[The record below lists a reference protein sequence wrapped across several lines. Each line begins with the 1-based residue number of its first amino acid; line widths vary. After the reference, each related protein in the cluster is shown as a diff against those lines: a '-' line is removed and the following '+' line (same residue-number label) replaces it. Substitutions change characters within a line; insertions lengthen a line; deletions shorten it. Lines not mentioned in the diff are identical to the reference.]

1 MKGITIQ
8 GPPALPSKDT
18 PTKDITLGWSKCC
31 IFKISSTRFCTSLA
45 LVKIPEGYEEEEEG
59 GKGEGRGTGKL
70 RQGNRKGREEGEEEE
85 EGRDGAECVL
95 YSGFVAPCLHPM

>member
-45 LVKIPEGYEEEEEG
+45 LVKIPEEQEEEDG
-59 GKGEGRGTGKL
+59 GRRGRKEWRRRRRRRGPPL
-70 RQGNRKGREEGEEEE
+70 IN
-85 EGRDGAECVL
+85 
-95 YSGFVAPCLHPM
+95 S